1 MLVWRSPAGAAG
13 GEDMS
18 RRAEQAGFTLL
29 EVLIAMSILAVGATS
44 VLSIFVWAIS
54 FHTKRVDENR
64 LTQLYNHAL
73 THAGIAWNAFD
84 PDSVEEGQSPVPKEI
99 VADLS
104 DPYGARTSKDP
115 MIVEAAEKFPGY
127 KYVIRFEEN
136 DLAVKGSSVV
146 ASIEIHGLG
155 GSTLTTKQFLTRNGA
170 PITERFKYPSIDKR
184 DAKGK
189 KPRSQ

>member
-1 MLVWRSPAGAAG
+1 MN
-13 GEDMS
+13 

-54 FHTKRVDENR
+54 FHTQRVDENR

-73 THAGIAWNAFD
+73 IHAGIAWNAFD

-99 VADLS
+99 VADLTDQS
-104 DPYGARTSKDP
+104 AARLSPDP

-127 KYVIRFEEN
+127 KYTIRFEEN
-136 DLAVKGSSVV
+136 ELAVKGSSVV
-146 ASIEIHGLG
+146 ASIEITGQG
-155 GSTLTTKQFLTRNGA
+155 ETTLTTKQFLTRTGA
-170 PITERFKYPSIDKR
+170 PITERFKSPSIDKR

-189 KPRSQ
+189 KPREK

>member
-1 MLVWRSPAGAAG
+1 MK
-13 GEDMS
+13 

-44 VLSIFVWAIS
+44 VLSIFVWAIG

-73 THAGIAWNAFD
+73 VHAGIAWNAFD
-84 PDSVEEGQSPVPKEI
+84 PDAVEEGQSSVPKEI

-104 DPYGARTSKDP
+104 DMYNARLNPDP
-115 MIVEAAEKFPGY
+115 MISEAAEKFPGY
-127 KYVIRFEEN
+127 KYTIRFDEN
-136 DLAVKGSSVV
+136 EFAVKGSSVV
-146 ASIEIHGLG
+146 ASIEIVGLG
-155 GSTLTTKQFLTRNGA
+155 GTTLTTKQFLTCSGA
-170 PITERFKYPSIDKR
+170 PITERFKSPSIDKR

-189 KPRSQ
+189 KPRER

>member
-1 MLVWRSPAGAAG
+1 MKK
-13 GEDMS
+13 
-18 RRAEQAGFTLL
+18 RAEQAGFTLL

-73 THAGIAWNAFD
+73 IHAGISWNAFD
-84 PDSVEEGQSPVPKEI
+84 PGGVEEGQKPVPTEI
-99 VADLS
+99 IADLS
-104 DPYGARTSKDP
+104 DPDSARQNKDP
-115 MIVEAAEKFPGY
+115 MISEAAEKFPGY

-136 DLAVKGSSVV
+136 ELAVQGSSVV
-146 ASIEIHGLG
+146 ASIEINGLG

-170 PITERFKYPSIDKR
+170 PVTERFKSPSIDKR
-184 DAKGK
+184 DAAGK
-189 KPRSQ
+189 KPRNK